1 MKQITLSA
9 LIVALAASLA
19 AADEIQLTNGRK
31 ITGKVVKKDG
41 GRVIIE
47 VGAGTITLDAKD
59 VSSVNPGRTAID
71 EYQEKVAA
79 IKDSTKASDF
89 LALAKWAEDNKL
101 TRYTPA
107 LYQRVIAIEPDNAQ
121 ARAGL
126 KHEKMGGKWM
136 TFEEAQTARGL
147 VLVEDRWITKAE
159 VELIE
164 KRRLEAK
171 ERAMAAEAER
181 KRRVEEAR
189 AARQAAI
196 DDYNARLAAAMSEL
210 DGYFY
215 SPSFA
220 FTTPYFRPY
229 WWAPYVRSR
238 SYYQHGW
245 KFGGFGGYGA
255 VPTIPLVGPRAISE

>member
-1 MKQITLSA
+1 MKQLSLVA
-9 LIVALAASLA
+9 LIVALAASVA
-19 AADEIQLTNGRK
+19 AADEVQLTNGRK
-31 ITGKVVKKDG
+31 ITGKVVKKD
-41 GRVIIE
+41 VNKVVIE

-59 VSSVNPGRTAID
+59 VSSVNPGRTGID
-71 EYQEKVAA
+71 EYQEKYNA

-89 LALAKWAEDNKL
+89 LALAKWADENKL
-101 TRYTPA
+101 TRYSPA
-107 LYQRVIAIEPDNAQ
+107 LYQRVIALDPDNAQ
-121 ARAGL
+121 ARAAL

-136 TFEEAQTARGL
+136 TFEEAQTVRGL

-159 VELIE
+159 VEMIE

-181 KRRVEEAR
+181 KRRAEEAR

-196 DDYNARLAAAMSEL
+196 DDYNARLAAAMAQL

-245 KFGGFGGYGA
+245 MYHGYGA
-255 VPTIPLVGPRAISE
+255 VPTIPLTGPRVISE

>member
-1 MKQITLSA
+1 MKQTILSA
-9 LIVALAASLA
+9 LIAALVASVAS
-19 AADEIQLTNGRK
+19 ADEIKLTNGRK
-31 ITGKVVKKDG
+31 ITGKVTKQDATQV
-41 GRVIIE
+41 VIE
-47 VGAGTITLDAKD
+47 VGAGTITLSAKD
-59 VSSVNPGRTAID
+59 VSSVDKGRTGLD
-71 EYQEKVAA
+71 EYQEKWNGV
-79 IKDSTKASDF
+79 KDSTKASDF

-101 TRYTPA
+101 SRYTA
-107 LYQRVIAIEPDNAQ
+107 GLYQKVIALEPDNAQ

-126 KHEKMGGKWM
+126 RHEKMGGKWM

-147 VLVEDRWITKAE
+147 VLHEDRWITKAE
-159 VELIE
+159 VQMIE

-171 ERAMAAEAER
+171 ERAMAAQEEREKRAEDI
-181 KRRVEEAR
+181 R

-196 DDYNARLAAAMSEL
+196 DDYNARLSAAMADL

-245 KFGGFGGYGA
+245 RYGGGYGA
-255 VPTIPLVGPRAISE
+255 IPTIPLIK

>member
-31 ITGKVVKKDG
+31 ITGKVVKKD
-41 GRVIIE
+41 VNTVVIE
-47 VGAGTITLDAKD
+47 VGAGTITLAAKD
-59 VSSVNPGRTAID
+59 VSAVNPGRTAID
-71 EYQEKVAA
+71 EYQEKVNA

-107 LYQRVIAIEPDNAQ
+107 LYQKVIALEPDNAQ
-121 ARAGL
+121 ARTAL
-126 KHEKMGGKWM
+126 KYEKMGGKWV

-159 VELIE
+159 VEMIE

-171 ERAMAAEAER
+171 ERAMAAEHER
-181 KRRVEEAR
+181 KRRAEEAR

-196 DDYNARLAAAMSEL
+196 DDYNARLAAAMNEL

-245 KFGGFGGYGA
+245 MYGGGGYGA
-255 VPTIPLVGPRAISE
+255 VPTIPLVGPRVISE

>member
-1 MKQITLSA
+1 MKQLSLAA
-9 LIVALAASLA
+9 LIVALTASVA
-19 AADEIQLTNGRK
+19 AADDIQLTNGRK
-31 ITGKVVKKDG
+31 ISGKVVKKD
-41 GRVIIE
+41 VNKVVIE

-59 VSSVNPGRTAID
+59 VSSVNPARTPID
-71 EYQEKVAA
+71 EYQEKYGAV
-79 IKDSTKASDF
+79 KDSTKASDF
-89 LALAKWAEDNKL
+89 LGLAKWAEDNKL
-101 TRYTPA
+101 TRYTPS
-107 LYQRVIAIEPDNAQ
+107 LYQKVIALDPENAQ
-121 ARAGL
+121 ARAAL
-126 KHEKMGGKWM
+126 RHEKMGGKWM

-171 ERAMAAEAER
+171 ERAMAADQER
-181 KRRVEEAR
+181 KRRADEAR

-196 DDYNARLAAAMSEL
+196 DDYNARLAAAMGEL

-238 SYYQHGW
+238 SYYQQGW
-245 KFGGFGGYGA
+245 RFGGYGGYGA
-255 VPTIPLVGPRAISE
+255 VPTIPLIGPRVITE